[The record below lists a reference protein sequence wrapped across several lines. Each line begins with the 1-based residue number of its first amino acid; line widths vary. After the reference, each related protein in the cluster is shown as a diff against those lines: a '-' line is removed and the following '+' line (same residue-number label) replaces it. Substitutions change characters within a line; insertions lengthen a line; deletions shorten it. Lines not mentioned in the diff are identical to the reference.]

1 REAILLGEGVARGD
15 QARAPDRAVPD
26 GRDDQLAVLDL
37 DRIGVRVVELV
48 VVRVDRAATGIAPA
62 PAVDPARAV
71 ELVAVELVVE
81 DELAISP
88 DSRSRFRFWMFGY
101 LRLFTL
107 PWVGGSVRSFFL
119 FRCLRL
125 RAGFLGLLRWLGQ
138 GVGVLQDAPVQRS
151 GRLVPVDALLQVQ
164 QGRGEVV
171 ALGHLLERQQGVLG
185 AVSELTAGVRIP
197 TRSDRVQRH
206 LELLHVVAFVALLD
220 DPEGDRERAD
230 DVRFGVVP

>member
-1 REAILLGEGVARGD
+1 
-15 QARAPDRAVPD
+15 
-26 GRDDQLAVLDL
+26 
-37 DRIGVRVVELV
+37 
-48 VVRVDRAATGIAPA
+48 APA

-71 ELVAVELVVE
+71 ELVAVELVME

-88 DSRSRFRFWMFGY
+88 DSRSRFRFWIFGY
-101 LRLFTL
+101 LRLFTRL
-107 PWVGGSVRSFFL
+107 WVGGSGRSFFL

-125 RAGFLGLLRWLGQ
+125 RAGFLGLLRWLVLGQ

-185 AVSELTAGVRIP
+185 AVPELTAGVRIP

-206 LELLHVVAFVALLD
+206 LELLHVVALVALLD

-230 DVRFGVVP
+230 DERFGVVPATPLGRHLGLLLRRFGRGLLLRG